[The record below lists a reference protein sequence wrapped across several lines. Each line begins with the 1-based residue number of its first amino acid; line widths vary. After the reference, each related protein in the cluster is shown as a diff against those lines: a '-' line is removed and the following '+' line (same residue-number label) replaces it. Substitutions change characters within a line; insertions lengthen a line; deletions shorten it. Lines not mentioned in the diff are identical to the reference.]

1 MDLPADLRAK
11 FAAHGRHDPSG
22 LVRLVLAST
31 LQRLPVN
38 RRIELARSLLSHAED
53 ASDITCRP

>member
-11 FAAHGRHDPSG
+11 LAAMARDDPSG

-31 LQRLPVN
+31 LQRLPVHAAM
-38 RRIELARSLLSHAED
+38 ELAEALSSHAED
-53 ASDITCRP
+53 AATITCRP